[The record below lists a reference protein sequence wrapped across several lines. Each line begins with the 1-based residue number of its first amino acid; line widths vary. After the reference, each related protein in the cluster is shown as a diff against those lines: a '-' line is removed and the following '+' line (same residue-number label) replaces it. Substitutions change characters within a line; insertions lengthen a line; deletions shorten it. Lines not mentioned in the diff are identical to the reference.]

1 MTNTISKDEFIR
13 TLIAL
18 LKRELFGLFIIGGVV
33 GV

>member
-1 MTNTISKDEFIR
+1 MPNTISKDEFIR

-18 LKRELFGLFIIGGVV
+18 LKRELFGLFISGGVV